1 MKILITDEKSGG
13 YEYNHEY
20 FAKIHNWAK
29 TQCVSYKGFTV
40 VDVSDH
46 SLIWD
51 EIAEYEITDEKDAIL
66 FKLAWGGKLSGK

>member
-13 YEYNHEY
+13 YDYNHEY

-29 TQCVSYKGFTV
+29 TQCVSYKGFNV
-40 VDVSDH
+40 VDVSDN

-51 EIAEYEITDEKDAIL
+51 EIAEYELTNDKDAVL
-66 FKLAWGGKLSGK
+66 FTLAWGGSRHGE